1 MLFLCDVVMVEVV
14 ACLHVVIY
22 SRALLCG
29 DVTTLCPDP
38 CLCAA
43 SSGSSVTSRIGT
55 ASGECMN
62 LYQLTGRGINFYHF
76 IPVQH
81 DSYFTL
87 FSASRVRGP
96 SLYRAVSRRET
107 KRDAGRRQYN

>member
-1 MLFLCDVVMVEVV
+1 MVDVVT
-14 ACLHVVIY
+14 CLHVVIY

-55 ASGECMN
+55 AIGECMN
-62 LYQLTGRGINFYHF
+62 LYQLAGRGINFYHF
-76 IPVQH
+76 IRVQD
-81 DSYFTL
+81 DSYF
-87 FSASRVRGP
+87 
-96 SLYRAVSRRET
+96 SLCGA
-107 KRDAGRRQYN
+107 